1 MNKFN
6 CSARVRGKNTA
17 SFLSSVNNNGIALTD
32 IKTADDGLTFSF
44 DSKHENELRSLSARS
59 GLYFEIVRRKNA
71 KTFVRG
77 IVRHVGAIA
86 ALVAVTVTFIASRFF
101 VFGIA
106 VEGVTG
112 DKAAEIISSLSEAGI
127 DGVVPKSRI
136 DVAKIQEFVSESS
149 ENIAFAE
156 VYIDGVR
163 LVINVREQLPEHA
176 EEIQQG
182 EIFASSDAIVT
193 RVEVSGGTA
202 LVKAGDT
209 VKKGQTLIEDYII
222 VGDPSDPGHK
232 EIQTAAKGDV
242 YGRVWYFERL
252 IIPEYRTEYVRTG
265 KEYTSSALYI
275 KDKCL
280 LKANASHGF
289 QEYESV
295 TKQTGF
301 NAILPFDL
309 VKTTYYEVQKT
320 SVKTDDAYIESQIF
334 AAFARL
340 QTELDS
346 SANVVDSYKSQKKVD
361 NLYIINIYYEVEQ
374 LISCREA

>member
-17 SFLSSVNNNGIALTD
+17 SFLRSVNNNGIALTD

-44 DSKHENELRSLSARS
+44 DSKYENELRSLSARS
-59 GLYFEIVRRKNA
+59 GLYFEIVFRKNA
-71 KTFVRG
+71 KTFISG
-77 IVRHVGAIA
+77 IHRHVGAIA

-163 LVINVREQLPEHA
+163 LVINVREQLPEHT

-193 RVEVSGGTA
+193 RFFCPKLKADTGHFLKGSSPQIFRAFSTFGPISSSGTPRMRRPRA
-202 LVKAGDT
+202 
-209 VKKGQTLIEDYII
+209 
-222 VGDPSDPGHK
+222 
-232 EIQTAAKGDV
+232 
-242 YGRVWYFERL
+242 
-252 IIPEYRTEYVRTG
+252 
-265 KEYTSSALYI
+265 TSS
-275 KDKCL
+275 
-280 LKANASHGF
+280 
-289 QEYESV
+289 
-295 TKQTGF
+295 
-301 NAILPFDL
+301 
-309 VKTTYYEVQKT
+309 
-320 SVKTDDAYIESQIF
+320 
-334 AAFARL
+334 
-340 QTELDS
+340 
-346 SANVVDSYKSQKKVD
+346 
-361 NLYIINIYYEVEQ
+361 
-374 LISCREA
+374 